1 MTRTYA
7 ARRLLE
13 HGPLSMAQFKEIT
26 GWPAQQ
32 AYNTIKALLSSGTV
46 EPIKTMGLQSGT
58 NLYALASASTAN
70 GSRNGTQQKQSGS
83 TSVAGGISH
92 G

>member
-1 MTRTYA
+1 M
-7 ARRLLE
+7 LLA

-32 AYNTIKALLSSGTV
+32 ATNTIKALLTSGTV
-46 EPIKTMGLQSGT
+46 EPIKTMGLQSGI
-58 NLYALASASTAN
+58 NLYALASASTAS
-70 GSRNGTQQKQSGS
+70 GSRNGTQKKQSGS
-83 TSVAGGISH
+83 TNVAGGICH

>member
-1 MTRTYA
+1 M
-7 ARRLLE
+7 LLA

-32 AYNTIKALLSSGTV
+32 AYNTIKALLTSGTV
-46 EPIKTMGLQSGT
+46 EPIKTTSLRSGI
-58 NLYALASASTAN
+58 NLYALASESTAS

-83 TSVAGGISH
+83 TSVAGGISR